1 MARLF
6 TSLTIKHPFQDSFFA
21 RERHLGFLFNKYS
34 FECKTNMLLVVDEK
48 SEKEIIIYVHDTST
62 CILPVKEKNI
72 FVSYEIFFFFQITK
86 YPYIFVFGTTYD
98 FNFKSHVIY
107 RLLINIKYNI
117 SHINIY
123 NIFLSRYTYI
133 SI

>member
-1 MARLF
+1 MTLSVKYSLKCKLYNLMARLF
-6 TSLTIKHPFQDSFFA
+6 TSQTIKHPFQDSFFA

-72 FVSYEIFFFFQITK
+72 FVSYEIFFFFRSQNILTYLFLEQPMTLILRVMLFIDYSSISSIT
-86 YPYIFVFGTTYD
+86 
-98 FNFKSHVIY
+98 S
-107 RLLINIKYNI
+107 LI
-117 SHINIY
+117 
-123 NIFLSRYTYI
+123 
-133 SI
+133 